1 MLFKSVGVLGDC
13 VSICE
18 RIYNT
23 PIPLAY
29 SRHTSRF
36 LVIYVSTLPLVLV
49 GALRWATLPVMVTV
63 CWALFG
69 ILEIGNL
76 VEEPFTAVVGST
88 SASTHHLLPL
98 TEVCRTIRRDVRSIA
113 QYTLI
118 GKNYSV
124 PTIQQYPR
132 VVGMP
137 DNFKVSR
144 PTTRPS
150 RNRSLCP
157 RPITMPTSTP
167 FRKPA
172 VSLEPGCT
180 LGPDLPEPDPT
191 PDLPAPPEDVARA
204 RKQLDEARGGQR
216 DQPAERLVGQCI
228 QEEIGGSA
236 GHAFHDGSLLGSTTM
251 TAPGCSHHRS
261 AIRPL
266 ANPEG
271 RLRDRLAFM

>member
-1 MLFKSVGVLGDC
+1 MHKSVGVLGDC

-144 PTTRPS
+144 PTTRS
-150 RNRSLCP
+150 P
-157 RPITMPTSTP
+157 RPAPAATAACALAPSPCPLPPRSESRPCLLSRAVPLALTCLNPTRPPTCPHHPKTLRELASNSTKRGGGNATSLQNASSGNASKKKLEVPPATP
-167 FRKPA
+167 FMTGA
-172 VSLEPGCT
+172 F
-180 LGPDLPEPDPT
+180 
-191 PDLPAPPEDVARA
+191 
-204 RKQLDEARGGQR
+204 LDQR
-216 DQPAERLVGQCI
+216 R
-228 QEEIGGSA
+228 
-236 GHAFHDGSLLGSTTM
+236 
-251 TAPGCSHHRS
+251 
-261 AIRPL
+261 
-266 ANPEG
+266 
-271 RLRDRLAFM
+271 